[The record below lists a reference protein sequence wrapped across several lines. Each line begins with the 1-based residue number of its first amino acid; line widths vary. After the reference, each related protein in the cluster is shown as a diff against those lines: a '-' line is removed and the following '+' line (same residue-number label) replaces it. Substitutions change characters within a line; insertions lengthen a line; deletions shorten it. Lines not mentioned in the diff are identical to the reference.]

1 MTWDLEEKIVNDAVA
16 PVTSAQIE
24 GVSFQNHHL
33 VTFDPVMLPGKPGKS
48 SQESPPTEVC
58 STKRMFYCKMLE
70 EQISGPKS
78 YFKLSVLLFR

>member
-16 PVTSAQIE
+16 PVTSAHIE

-48 SQESPPTEVC
+48 SH
-58 STKRMFYCKMLE
+58 
-70 EQISGPKS
+70 
-78 YFKLSVLLFR
+78 